1 MVKEQKSN
9 SLSKLRAYSVS
20 KQSISIVSVPDTDS
34 FFLEDTAMKKE
45 GGILSA
51 FLSLFSGSILCLTMI
66 VDGNEMA
73 PVFVGGVS
81 GIESLADPQS
91 SVQYRADGG
100 GIYLHHTGWS
110 SDRLTNAQRNS
121 IINNIWKDH
130 SFGVE
135 LGFHDN
141 NTTSWQNAYKK
152 LYHDLGIRPAFI
164 TCNAFSSDR
173 VPDVDD
179 WVATIDAFRAVGVS
193 DDVPIYA
200 TFEYQ
205 NFPTKMLTLMDNLV
219 SERKD
224 FQDIIRAS
232 KGLTLDIPPTV
243 YFRRLN
249 HTNPNARKY
258 HEWMIDAIKWT
269 RDNGFK
275 VGMIISPNDSRT
287 RYDKDTEAFLNVLL
301 EQEALADF
309 YVVENYS
316 PADPQTYSNPVG
328 NEDTPYHQL
337 GCARLVVQKFLSQ
350 LTKKEKEP
358 FSGEPLMLPNTISAV
373 EYDKGGEG
381 VSYHDSDTENRG
393 VELRGIDFRTTE
405 GVDITN
411 GPDGYYAIGWIVEG
425 EWVEYTTDVAQAG
438 VYELEFHT
446 SSLNGGGR
454 IGLDVN
460 GESLLNGVTVP
471 KTDDWNSYTTF
482 TEQVTLSA
490 GEQVWRVNMESGGFN
505 FDKIV
510 VTKNGNTSISL
521 PFLEHNGALSVI
533 PLRDG
538 VKVFASGASAKLE
551 LFDLQGKLLFQKS
564 GMFENSFI
572 PVRQNGVY
580 FLRLSQGDK
589 QKTQKVTIQN

>member
-1 MVKEQKSN
+1 M
-9 SLSKLRAYSVS
+9 R
-20 KQSISIVSVPDTDS
+20 
-34 FFLEDTAMKKE
+34 KKGDE
-45 GGILSA
+45 PRMALVCLGV
-51 FLSLFSGSILCLTMI
+51 ILCFAML
-66 VDGNEMA
+66 VDGNETA
-73 PVFVGGVS
+73 SIFVGGVS

-91 SVQYRADGG
+91 SVEYRGDGG

-110 SDRLTNAQRNS
+110 SNRLTNAQRNS
-121 IINNIWKDH
+121 IINDIWKGH

-179 WVATIDAFRAVGVS
+179 WAATIEAFRAVGVS

-205 NFPTKMLTLMDNLV
+205 NFPSKMLTLMDNLV
-219 SERKD
+219 SRRKD

-269 RDNGFK
+269 KDNGFS

-287 RYDKDTEAFLNVLL
+287 RYGEDTKAFLDVLL
-301 EQEALADF
+301 QQNALADF
-309 YVVENYS
+309 YIVENYS

-328 NEDTPYHQL
+328 NEDTPHHQL
-337 GCARLVVQKFLSQ
+337 GCARLVVQNFLSQ
-350 LTKKEKEP
+350 LTTTPKEP
-358 FSGEPLMLPNTISAV
+358 FSGEPLALPGTILAV

-381 VSYHDSDTENRG
+381 VSYHDSDRENRG
-393 VELRGIDFRTTE
+393 VQSRGIDLRTTE

-411 GPDGYYAIGWIVEG
+411 GPDSGYAIGWIVEG
-425 EWVEYTTDVAQAG
+425 EWVEYTTNVARAG
-438 VYELEFHT
+438 EYELEFHV
-446 SSLNGGGR
+446 SSLSGGGS
-454 IGLDVN
+454 IGLEVN
-460 GESLLNGVTVP
+460 GETVLSAIAVP
-471 KTDDWNSYTTF
+471 QTDDWDIYGTF
-482 TEQVTLSA
+482 TEHVTLS
-490 GEQVWRVNMESGGFN
+490 GGSQVWRVNMKSGGFN
-505 FDKIV
+505 LHKIV
-510 VTKNGNTSISL
+510 VRSEGTNLVGDR
-521 PFLEHNGALSVI
+521 ALSAQTKE
-533 PLRDG
+533 LRLLP
-538 VKVFASGASAKLE
+538 SAQSSRIFYLSRE
-551 LFDLQGKLLFQKS
+551 ADWNLYSLQGSRLNS
-564 GMFENSFI
+564 GYGKVVDMSAFSI
-572 PVRQNGVY
+572 GVY
-580 FLRLSQGDK
+580 MVRFEGRVKSLILR
-589 QKTQKVTIQN
+589 